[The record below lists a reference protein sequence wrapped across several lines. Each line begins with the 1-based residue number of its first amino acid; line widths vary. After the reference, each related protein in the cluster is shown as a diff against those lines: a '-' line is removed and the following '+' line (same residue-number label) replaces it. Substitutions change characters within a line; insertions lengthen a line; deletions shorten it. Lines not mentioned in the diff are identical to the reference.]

1 MRLGSLHKD
10 KEVVVPSSPMKR
22 AKSQLHE
29 SSDLKSDETPKTPM
43 IALSSDLDGAVGDT
57 TRKLSQS
64 RPSVLNEKNTLAA
77 ATDDDSLTMRV
88 KTGSESPEDKQSL
101 GAPLLATP
109 SHVKEQKRASSL
121 WHD

>member
-1 MRLGSLHKD
+1 
-10 KEVVVPSSPMKR
+10 
-22 AKSQLHE
+22 
-29 SSDLKSDETPKTPM
+29 M

-101 GAPLLATP
+101 GAPLLATQ
-109 SHVKEQKRASSL
+109 SHVKEQKRVSSL
-121 WHD
+121 WQD